1 MAYVGVRATV
11 DEAQIK
17 SSVDKS
23 FSGAGDTAEKHG
35 KASGSRFAA
44 AAGAAIA
51 VGAIAFGKSSVEAYV
66 EAEASQNRLADAFA
80 KFPALADTNQQALQN
95 LNGEIQKKTRFDDDA
110 LASGQATLAQ
120 FGLTGKQVSD
130 LTPLLADYAA
140 KTGVDIPTAAEQLGK
155 GMLGQGRAL
164 KSVGLDFKDTGSVA
178 GNFDEIMGGLRTQ
191 VGGFAEGEGKTAAG
205 SAAILKNQF
214 GELQEKVGSALVPI
228 LIQLAD
234 IGLKVVGWIQD
245 NIAVV
250 GPLVIAIAA
259 VVAVQWAWNAAMAAN
274 PIGLIIIGIAALVAG
289 VIYAY
294 KNFET
299 FRNIIDTAWDVIQNA
314 TKFAWENVI
323 KPIFGFLVA
332 AVQDAW
338 GKFNTL
344 KDTISTVWDNIK
356 TFTQNGVRAVVNF
369 FLDMAG
375 RILESAAQAFSWVP
389 GIGDKLREA
398 SDKFAVFKNEVNKS
412 LGGLADKTITVGA
425 QFETIGF
432 GKYAG
437 KPLPLATGGP
447 VSGPGSGTSDTAG
460 VYALSNGEHVF
471 TAKEVSAMGGQQ
483 AVMAFRKKLVG
494 MATGGPVGVD
504 IRTRLPRPD
513 ALDST
518 VESYG
523 DAAAQAFAKKLAETG
538 AAMAA
543 AGGGAGIG
551 AAQNL
556 GGGRVSIQGKLLDA
570 TTANIFQKAAGILGG
585 LRLMQGS
592 WSTSVAASGGT
603 HAGAGAMDVAPNSAS
618 WDRAVSVIRS
628 LGAIAWHRTP
638 AQGPWGHHI
647 HSITPGVPGLSP
659 AAQRQVASFRAGGN
673 GLGMAGGGPVLFDK
687 GGWLQPGLTMALN
700 KTGRPE
706 RVVSPGS
713 EQPIIINVQGSVIS
727 EGDLVKKVRD
737 GLTRL
742 GRRGD
747 PLPA

>member
-1 MAYVGVRATV
+1 
-11 DEAQIK
+11 
-17 SSVDKS
+17 
-23 FSGAGDTAEKHG
+23 
-35 KASGSRFAA
+35 
-44 AAGAAIA
+44 
-51 VGAIAFGKSSVEAYV
+51 
-66 EAEASQNRLADAFA
+66 
-80 KFPALADTNQQALQN
+80 
-95 LNGEIQKKTRFDDDA
+95 
-110 LASGQATLAQ
+110 
-120 FGLTGKQVSD
+120 LTGKQVAE

-140 KTGVDIPTAAEQLGK
+140 KTGTDIPTAAEQLGK
-155 GMLGQGRAL
+155 GMLGNGKAL
-164 KSVGLDFKDTGSVA
+164 KSVGIDFKDTGTV
-178 GNFDEIMGGLRTQ
+178 GDNFTQIMGGLRTQ

-205 SAAILKNQF
+205 QSEILKNQF
-214 GELQEKVGSALVPI
+214 GELQETVGKTLVPI
-228 LIQLAD
+228 LQKLAE
-234 IGLKVVGWIQD
+234 IGLQVVGWIQD
-245 NIAVV
+245 NIGVV
-250 GPLVIAIAA
+250 GPLVAAIAA
-259 VVAVQWAWNAAMAAN
+259 VVAVQWLWNAAMAAN

-294 KNFET
+294 QHFET

-314 TKFAWENVI
+314 TKFAWENII
-323 KPIFGFLVA
+323 KPVFDFLMK

-338 GKFNTL
+338 TDFNNF
-344 KDTISTVWDNIK
+344 KDTVSSVWDNIK

-375 RILESAAQAFSWVP
+375 KILESAANAFSWVP

-398 SDKFAVFKNEVNKS
+398 SDKFAIFRDQVNKS
-412 LGGLADKTITVGA
+412 LGGLNDKTITVGA

-460 VYALSNGEHVF
+460 IYALSNGEHVF

-494 MATGGPVGVD
+494 MATGGPVGVN
-504 IRTRLPRPD
+504 INTRLPRPD
-513 ALDST
+513 ALNST
-518 VESYG
+518 VDSYG
-523 DAAAQAFAKKLAETG
+523 DEAAKAFAKKLAETG

-543 AGGGAGIG
+543 AGGGVAGGGENI
-551 AAQNL
+551 AA
-556 GGGRVSIQGKLLDA
+556 GRVSVQGKLLDTDTFA
-570 TTANIFQKAAGILGG
+570 RINKALGSAW
-585 LRLMQGS
+585 RLFQGS
-592 WSTSVAASGGT
+592 WSTSVAASKGT
-603 HAGAGAMDVAPNSAS
+603 HAGSGVA
-618 WDRAVSVIRS
+618 D
-628 LGAIAWHRTP
+628 IAPTSMGWLA
-638 AQGPWGHHI
+638 AQGALRSTGGLDAWFRNWTGNQHI
-647 HSITPGVPGLSP
+647 HLVNPHVAGLSP
-659 AAQRQVASFRAGGN
+659 QAQAQVASFNRGGS
-673 GLGMAGGGPVLFDK
+673 GLASGMAGGGPVLFDK

-700 KTGRPE
+700 KTGRAE